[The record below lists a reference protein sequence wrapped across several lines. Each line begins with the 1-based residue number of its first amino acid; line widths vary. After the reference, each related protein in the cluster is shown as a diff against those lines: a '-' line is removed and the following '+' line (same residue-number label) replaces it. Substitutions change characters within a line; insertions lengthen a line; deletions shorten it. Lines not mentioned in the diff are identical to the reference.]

1 MSEGFGES
9 IIPTSQAKRHADW
22 AERSLE
28 KSSKELKM
36 LRRVIEQ
43 YKDDP
48 KGRAKMLKKMKKYWS
63 SNVATIKNLDYKPK
77 GEEFWANVENQ
88 ILDKRQELTDQEV
101 EENAPPSPIE
111 MATEDMQAIREY
123 LQAEE

>member
-1 MSEGFGES
+1 MSEGFGEP
-9 IIPTSQAKRHADW
+9 IVPGRAKRHKDW

-36 LRRVIEQ
+36 LRKVIEQ

-48 KGRAKMLKKMKKYWS
+48 KGRAKMMKKMKKYWS

-77 GEEFWANVENQ
+77 GEDFWTKVEQ
-88 ILDKRQELTDQEV
+88 EVADQRQEIEANLEA
-101 EENAPPSPIE
+101 ENAPPEPIDMME
-111 MATEDMQAIREY
+111 EDMTAIREY
-123 LQAEE
+123 LQASE

>member
-1 MSEGFGES
+1 MSEGFGDP
-9 IIPTSQAKRHADW
+9 IVPGRAKRHETW

-36 LRRVIEQ
+36 LRKVIEE

-48 KGRAKMLKKMKKYWS
+48 KGRAKMLKRMKKYWN

-77 GEEFWANVENQ
+77 GDEFWAKVEKEVADQ
-88 ILDKRQELTDQEV
+88 RQEIEANLAA
-101 EENAPPSPIE
+101 ENAPPEPIDMKE
-111 MATEDMQAIREY
+111 EDMTAIREY
-123 LQAEE
+123 LQAPE